1 LQISWTKLPFAARNR
16 EEFSQ
21 GLTAWLG
28 EVFYETLPARGY
40 EIREEQI
47 YTTFR
52 IARAMAAGKTLFA
65 EAGPGTGKTFAYL
78 LPAVCY
84 ARFRGKPVVVASAS
98 GVLQAQLTNPDGDI
112 QALSRALGLD
122 IDARLAFDP
131 GQYMCQVKVNQAYPG
146 RRMKGWT
153 ALRVWASR
161 TKTGCRSEVPQASDD
176 MWSLVGWEP
185 TLPCDT
191 CRHRGTCHLIAARR
205 HYRAAGDLIVTDHRL
220 FAADLLT
227 RAERQAAGEMPLL
240 PAYSAVVLDEG
251 HHVPEI
257 WQRTQGH
264 VLTAQRLAA
273 TLDLIGS
280 GYGAKSVRGGEL
292 AEARRGRREYM
303 ERVLVGNARRESQAF
318 LAEVM
323 ASAGPGEGKRH
334 VVREGAVIEAAGRL
348 TAALAALQDE
358 LVTEEAMMEGTS
370 DEMAIRAWQSRID
383 EVHAALELFCSPE
396 SVPWVEGDDV
406 WVVPREP
413 VSLCGAGRLP
423 AGMPVLFSSATLEPR
438 YAGQVLG
445 LSGFEGARV
454 GVPFNLAEQVLVYR
468 PDGDAEDDLVQT
480 LAVIRAMQGRTLVLL
495 PSLAEVELY
504 RAFLAGMGRRPAD
517 GGAQPAAGAGLP
529 WPVLFEGDAER
540 GAMLEQFRSD
550 ISSVLIGATFWEGV
564 DVPGESL
571 SCVVIPRLPF
581 PPHDPLIRERREQAA
596 SRGEDPFL
604 AVDLPEM
611 VLKLKQGVG
620 RLIRTAR
627 DRGVIAL
634 LDRSFVGQAWADA
647 VEGVLPE
654 GAEATVDLGRVEQF
668 CPPTFLPP
676 ETTQRSRP

>member
-1 LQISWTKLPFAARNR
+1 MQISWTKLPFAARNR

-28 EVFYETLPARGY
+28 EVFYETLPAQGY

-52 IARAMAAGKTLFA
+52 IARALAAGRTLFA

-84 ARFRGKPVVVASAS
+84 ARFRGKPAVVASAS
-98 GVLQAQLTNPDGDI
+98 GVLQAQLADPDGDI
-112 QALSRALGLD
+112 QTLSRVLGLG

-131 GQYMCQVKVNQAYPG
+131 GQYICQVKVNQAYPG

-153 ALRVWASR
+153 ALRTWAAR
-161 TKTGCRSEVPQASDD
+161 TKTGCRSEVPQASDE
-176 MWSLVGWEP
+176 MWGLMGWEP

-191 CRHRGTCHLIAARR
+191 CRHRGTCHLVAARR

-220 FAADLLT
+220 FAHDLFA

-240 PAYSAVVLDEG
+240 PTYSAVVLDEG

-264 VLTAQRLAA
+264 VLTARRLAA
-273 TLDLIGS
+273 TLNLIGS
-280 GYGAKSVRGGEL
+280 GYGAASVRGGEL
-292 AEARRGRREYM
+292 AEARRGRREYL

-318 LAEVM
+318 LAAVM
-323 ASAGPGEGKRH
+323 ATAGPGEGKRH
-334 VVREGAVIEAAGRL
+334 VVRDGAVIEAAGRL
-348 TAALAALQDE
+348 AAALAALQDE
-358 LVTEEAMMEGTS
+358 LITEEAMMEGTS
-370 DEMAIRAWQSRID
+370 DEMALRAWQSRMD
-383 EVHAALELFCSPE
+383 DVHAALDLFCSPE
-396 SVPWVEGDDV
+396 SVPWVEGDDL
-406 WVVPREP
+406 WVVPRVP

-423 AGMPVLFSSATLEPR
+423 AGVPVLFSSATLESE

-445 LSGFEGARV
+445 LSGFESARV
-454 GVPFNLAEQVLVYR
+454 GVPFNLAEQVLIYR
-468 PDGDAEDDLVQT
+468 PSGDVDDDVAQT
-480 LAVIRAMQGRTLVLL
+480 LAIIRAMQGRTLVLL
-495 PSLAEVELY
+495 PSLAEVERF
-504 RAFLAGMGRRPAD
+504 RAAMAD
-517 GGAQPAAGAGLP
+517 AGLP
-529 WPVLFEGDAER
+529 WRVLFEGDAER
-540 GAMLEQFRSD
+540 GAMLEQFRADVSA
-550 ISSVLIGATFWEGV
+550 VLIGATFWEGV

-581 PPHDPLIRERREQAA
+581 PVHDPLIRERRAQAA
-596 SRGEDPFL
+596 GRGEDPFL

-611 VLKLKQGVG
+611 LLKLKQGVG
-620 RLIRTAR
+620 RLVRTTQ

-634 LDRSFVGQAWADA
+634 LDRSFVGQAWAKA
-647 VEGVLPE
+647 FEGVLPE
-654 GAEATVDLGRVEQF
+654 GAEATGDLGRVAAF
-668 CPPTFLPP
+668 CQTK
-676 ETTQRSRP
+676 

>member
-1 LQISWTKLPFAARNR
+1 MQISWTKLPFAARNR
-16 EEFSQ
+16 EEFSR

-52 IARAMAAGKTLFA
+52 IARALAAGKTLFA

-84 ARFRGKPVVVASAS
+84 ARFRGKPAVVASAS
-98 GVLQAQLTNPDGDI
+98 GVLQAQLTNPEGDI
-112 QALSRALGLD
+112 QTLSRVLGLD

-131 GQYMCQVKVNQAYPG
+131 SQYICQVKVNQAYPG
-146 RRMKGWT
+146 RRLKGWPS
-153 ALRVWASR
+153 LRTWAGR
-161 TKTGCRSEVPQASDD
+161 TKTGCRSEVPSANDEL
-176 MWSLVGWEP
+176 WGLVGWEP

-220 FAADLLT
+220 FAHDLLT
-227 RAERQAAGEMPLL
+227 RAERQAVGEMPLL
-240 PAYSAVVLDEG
+240 PAYSTVILDEG

-264 VLTAQRLAA
+264 VLTARRLAA

-280 GYGAKSVRGGEL
+280 GYGAASVRGGEL

-303 ERVLVGNARRESQAF
+303 ERVLVGNARRESEAF
-318 LAEVM
+318 LAAVM
-323 ASAGPGEGKRH
+323 ATAGPGEGKRH
-334 VVREGAVIEAAGRL
+334 VVREGAVLEAAGRL
-348 TAALAALQDE
+348 RAALEALQDE
-358 LVTEEAMMEGTS
+358 MVTEEAMMEGTS
-370 DEMAIRAWQSRID
+370 DEMALRAWQARID
-383 EVHAALELFCSPE
+383 DVHAALELFCSPAA
-396 SVPWVEGDDV
+396 VPWVEGDDL
-406 WVVPREP
+406 WVVPRVP
-413 VSLCGAGRLP
+413 VSLCGTERLP
-423 AGMPVLFSSATLEPR
+423 AGVPVLFSSATLEPE

-445 LSGFEGARV
+445 LTGFEGARV

-468 PDGDAEDDLVQT
+468 PSVDTDDDLAQT
-480 LAVIRAMQGRTLVLL
+480 LAIIRAMRGRTLVLVRT
-495 PSLAEVELY
+495 LAEVERY
-504 RAFLAGMGRRPAD
+504 RTYLT
-517 GGAQPAAGAGLP
+517 AAKLP
-529 WPVLFEGDAER
+529 WRVLYEGDAER
-540 GAMLEQFRSD
+540 GAMLEQFRTE
-550 ISSVLIGATFWEGV
+550 ISSVLVGATFWEGV

-596 SRGEDPFL
+596 GRGGDPFL

-611 VLKLKQGVG
+611 VMKLKQGVG
-620 RLIRTAR
+620 RLIRTTQ
-627 DRGVIAL
+627 DRGVVAL
-634 LDRSFVGQAWADA
+634 LDRSYVEEPWAEA
-647 VEGVLPE
+647 VEGVLPD
-654 GAEATVDLGRVEQF
+654 GAEAAGDLGRLEAF
-668 CPPTFLPP
+668 CPPGHQPI
-676 ETTQRSRP
+676 